1 MELIKGHLQEEL
13 SQLLSGQKVNQ
24 YGSFVKQSGE
34 NPLWVPH
41 TQEPRGGW
49 GGEPTLSKLARPT
62 GNGVNTE

>member
-24 YGSFVKQSGE
+24 DGSFVKQSGE

-49 GGEPTLSKLARPT
+49 GGGT
-62 GNGVNTE
+62 NTE